1 MLITSKNRF
10 SKKKLNLNH
19 PWPARGGSRGSGS
32 QPACMLCTQLGQPC
46 KDGGASRLP
55 RTRWALA
62 SSTHRESGS
71 VGRIR
76 GDEGTTA
83 TATPRRIGKGRR
95 KKRVPRPKVRVRV
108 QGCGAHCTGSTA
120 LPIFLSPNFA
130 EEGAGRRVL
139 VSVGGAGEDAWV
151 TWLVSAWSP
160 ACPRGLKHVSWLIDE
175 SARMKDEGR
184 VAISVFQYF
193 QKNTK
198 IQKYKKRKREREKEK
213 KRKERENKT
222 SST

>member
-1 MLITSKNRF
+1 VLITSKNRF

-71 VGRIR
+71 GGRIR

-120 LPIFLSPNFA
+120 LPIDVGSFSPQT
-130 EEGAGRRVL
+130 L
-139 VSVGGAGEDAWV
+139 
-151 TWLVSAWSP
+151 P
-160 ACPRGLKHVSWLIDE
+160 
-175 SARMKDEGR
+175 
-184 VAISVFQYF
+184 
-193 QKNTK
+193 
-198 IQKYKKRKREREKEK
+198 
-213 KRKERENKT
+213 RKEQAAESWFLWEEQERMHG
-222 SST
+222 SPGWCQLGPRRARVV